1 MKDAPELKTNLGKYS
16 MEKKG
21 QKNPNKTDE
30 SRPSYSLEKKAFNGS
45 MSKEVNQPKGYES

>member
-1 MKDAPELKTNLGKYS
+1 MKAPELKTNLGKYS
-16 MEKKG
+16 MEKSG

-30 SRPSYSLEKKAFNGS
+30 SRPSYSLENKAFNGS